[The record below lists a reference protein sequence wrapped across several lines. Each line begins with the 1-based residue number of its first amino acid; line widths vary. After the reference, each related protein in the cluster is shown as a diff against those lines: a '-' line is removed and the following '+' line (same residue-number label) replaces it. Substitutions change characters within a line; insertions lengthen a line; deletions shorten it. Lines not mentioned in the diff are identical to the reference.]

1 MKNFKGFIIIG
12 ISIIIG
18 AIIIAIPIYNKS
30 ISSLDHCYEKVYKNE
45 LRRVIKQYTS
55 KEKAEAEAA
64 ITARRFCKVR

>member
-30 ISSLDHCYEKVYKNE
+30 ISSLDHCYEKVYKRE
-45 LRRVIKQYTS
+45 LRDG
-55 KEKAEAEAA
+55 EAEAEAA
-64 ITARRFCKVR
+64 IIARRYCRAR